1 METDNLRINREHKD
15 RMFRWIFKDKRDLLE
30 LYNAVNGTSYTD
42 PEQLEIN
49 TLEDVVYIG
58 MKNDM
63 SFLITDVLNLYEHQS
78 SYNPNMPFREFLYL
92 GDVYRKYA
100 KQRNLNIL
108 SSTLQKLPM
117 PQCIV
122 FYNGLQEEPDRKELL
137 LSDAFIRPEKDR
149 RVPSLELRV
158 LMLNINW
165 GHNRE
170 LMEKCEKLKE
180 YAQFIAQIRQNS
192 AQGMSREAAVIAA
205 VDTCIESGIL
215 KEMLSQHKAEVMDM
229 LLTEYNE
236 QEHMAME
243 RKEWYE
249 IGQTDGMAKG
259 LEKGRTDGILE
270 SKQEDILEILA
281 FRGDV
286 PDDIRQLIVN
296 QTDLDVLKAWHR
308 KAIAAPS
315 ISDFIQSLNQN

>member
-1 METDNLRINREHKD
+1 M
-15 RMFRWIFKDKRDLLE
+15 
-30 LYNAVNGTSYTD
+30 
-42 PEQLEIN
+42 
-49 TLEDVVYIG
+49 
-58 MKNDM
+58 
-63 SFLITDVLNLYEHQS
+63 
-78 SYNPNMPFREFLYL
+78 
-92 GDVYRKYA
+92 
-100 KQRNLNIL
+100 NIL

-122 FYNGLQEEPDRKELL
+122 FYNGLQEEPDWKELL
-137 LSDAFIRPEKDR
+137 LSDAFIRPEKDH

-259 LEKGRTDGILE
+259 LEKGLEKGRTDGILE

-286 PDDIRQLIVN
+286 PDEIRQLIVD

>member
-137 LSDAFIRPEKDR
+137 LSDAFIRPEKDQ

-180 YAQFIAQIRQNS
+180 YAQFIDQIRQNS
-192 AQGMSREAAVIAA
+192 ARGMSREGAVIAA

-249 IGQTDGMAKG
+249 IGQSDGLA
-259 LEKGRTDGILE
+259 KGRTEGLKDG
-270 SKQEDILEILA
+270 ILEILA
-281 FRGDV
+281 FRGVV
-286 PDDIRQLIVN
+286 PDEIRQLIVN
-296 QTDLDVLKAWHR
+296 ETDLDVLKAWHR
-308 KAIAAPS
+308 KAIGATS

>member
-1 METDNLRINREHKD
+1 M
-15 RMFRWIFKDKRDLLE
+15 
-30 LYNAVNGTSYTD
+30 
-42 PEQLEIN
+42 
-49 TLEDVVYIG
+49 
-58 MKNDM
+58 
-63 SFLITDVLNLYEHQS
+63 
-78 SYNPNMPFREFLYL
+78 
-92 GDVYRKYA
+92 
-100 KQRNLNIL
+100 NIL

-137 LSDAFIRPEKDR
+137 LSDAFIRPEKDH

-180 YAQFIAQIRQNS
+180 YAQFIDQIRQNS
-192 AQGMSREAAVIAA
+192 ARGMSREGAVIAA

-249 IGQTDGMAKG
+249 IGQSDGLA
-259 LEKGRTDGILE
+259 KGRTEGLKDG
-270 SKQEDILEILA
+270 ILEILA
-281 FRGDV
+281 FRGVV
-286 PDDIRQLIVN
+286 PDEIRQLIVN
-296 QTDLDVLKAWHR
+296 ETDLDVLKAWHR
-308 KAIAAPS
+308 KAIGATS